1 MRRRVFLSDDVFIFI
16 SNTPKSKVLNF
27 VFSVRKLVTCFI
39 FGTTHFL
46 ISTISSSDSEIGKI
60 GISNISNIKKWGIL
74 NSKHVTSFQTIK
86 EPKLRNLGHSNKNT
100 DAIAWKIL
108 LYIRFRAYSPCSL
121 LLTKEVLRLLRF

>member
-1 MRRRVFLSDDVFIFI
+1 MKCSKKYAKEGFLSDDVFIFI

-60 GISNISNIKKWGIL
+60 GISTT
-74 NSKHVTSFQTIK
+74 V
-86 EPKLRNLGHSNKNT
+86 
-100 DAIAWKIL
+100 
-108 LYIRFRAYSPCSL
+108 FRI
-121 LLTKEVLRLLRF
+121 